1 MVDKDELTCRF
12 QKAGIDWLRSQ
23 KNKNAQPR
31 SIWVSKYDN
40 TVNMNELFEA
50 YVSKYIKSEDR
61 KHKEK

>member
-23 KNKNAQPR
+23 KNKN
-31 SIWVSKYDN
+31 DN